1 MRKNQYKIR
10 SLGLFGSYV
19 RGEQKKNSD
28 VDILVEFCETPG
40 LFTFIRLEEEL
51 SRIIGCKADLVMKN
65 SFQTLDREAYSH
77 GGRARL
83 KQRDYSDY
91 RGSAPSPP

>member
-1 MRKNQYKIR
+1 MRKDQYSIR

-51 SRIIGCKADLVMKN
+51 SSIIGHKGDLVMKN
-65 SFQTLDREAYSH
+65 SLKPSI
-77 GGRARL
+77 GRRIL
-83 KQRDYSDY
+83 TEIV
-91 RGSAPSPP
+91 PV

>member
-1 MRKNQYKIR
+1 MLKEQYKIR

-51 SRIIGCKADLVMKN
+51 SSIIGHKVDLVMKN
-65 SFQTLDREAYSH
+65 S
-77 GGRARL
+77 L
-83 KQRDYSDY
+83 K
-91 RGSAPSPP
+91 PSIGKRILTEVISV

>member
-1 MRKNQYKIR
+1 MLKEQYKIR

-51 SRIIGCKADLVMKN
+51 SRIIRMQGRPRHEKLVPN
-65 SFQTLDREAYSH
+65 PR
-77 GGRARL
+77 
-83 KQRDYSDY
+83 
-91 RGSAPSPP
+91 